1 MGETIRELI
10 MEADDERNYDL
21 IRSAKDIL
29 DEFALTCNCPS
40 DWRCIGAVLAG
51 EYPEESWVYENL
63 ELYNFINQ

>member
-10 MEADDERNYDL
+10 MEADDERNFDL
-21 IRSAKDIL
+21 IRSVKDIL

-40 DWRCIGAVLAG
+40 DWRYIGVELAK
-51 EYPEESWVYENL
+51 EYPEDSWVYECL